1 MSAPVPFVDLRP
13 QHEAIS
19 ARIAPELER
28 VMATGAFTDGP
39 EVAAFEAAFA
49 RFSGARHGIGVA
61 SGTDALEIA
70 LRACGIGPGDEVVV
84 PANSFAATAE
94 AVVRAG
100 ADPVFVDVDPRSLL
114 IDPAAV
120 DAAVGVR
127 TRAVVPV
134 HLYGQMA
141 PMAEI
146 TALARRHDLVVV
158 VDAAQAQGASARGVG
173 IAAGADAVATSF
185 YPTKN
190 LGAYGDGGAVL
201 TDRADVA
208 DLARS
213 LGHHGIEGD
222 RSNHA
227 RVGFTSRLDALQAVV
242 LRAKLDH
249 LVGWNRARRDAA
261 ARYDELLLD
270 GPGLRPPATLPGNV
284 HVWHLY
290 VVRVPDRGAVI
301 AALAD
306 RGIGAASHYPVALHR
321 LPAFAPWSGGAR
333 CPEAEQAAAS
343 VLSLPMFPGISA
355 SQQARVV
362 EALTDVLA
370 ERAVRAGR

>member
-1 MSAPVPFVDLRP
+1 MTDPVPFVDLRP
-13 QHEAIS
+13 QHRSIWSSIE
-19 ARIAPELER
+19 PELER
-28 VMATGAFTDGP
+28 IMAAGAFTDGP

-49 RFSGARHGIGVA
+49 RFSGARHGVGVA

-70 LRACGIGPGDEVVV
+70 LRSCGVGIGDEVIV

-100 ADPVFVDVDPRSLL
+100 ADPVFVDVDPASLL

-120 DAAVGVR
+120 EAAMAAR
-127 TRAVVPV
+127 TRAIVPV

-141 PMAEI
+141 PMAELGAI
-146 TALARRHDLVVV
+146 ARRHDLVVV
-158 VDAAQAQGASARGVG
+158 ADAAQAQGASARGVG

-208 DLARS
+208 ALARS
-213 LGHHGIEGD
+213 LGHHGVEGD

-227 RVGFTSRLDALQAVV
+227 RVGFTSRLDAIQAVV
-242 LRAKLDH
+242 LRAKLEH

-270 GPGLRPPATLPGNV
+270 GPGPRRPMTLPGNT

-290 VVRVPDRGAVI
+290 VVRVPDRDHVI
-301 AALAD
+301 AALAE
-306 RGIGAASHYPVALHR
+306 RGIGAGAHYPIALHR
-321 LPAFAPWSGGAR
+321 LGAFAPWSATAR
-333 CPEAEQAAAS
+333 CPEAEAAAAR
-343 VLSLPMFPGISA
+343 VLSLPMYPGITA
-355 SQQARVV
+355 EQQVRVV

-370 ERAVRAGR
+370 DSRVRADR

>member
-28 VMATGAFTDGP
+28 LMAAGAFTDGP

-70 LRACGIGPGDEVVV
+70 LRACGIGPGDEVIV

-100 ADPVFVDVDPRSLL
+100 ADPVFVDVDRDSLL

-120 DAAVGVR
+120 DAAVGDR

-141 PMAEI
+141 PMTEI

-158 VDAAQAQGASARGVG
+158 ADAAQAQGASARGVG

-222 RSNHA
+222 RTNHA

-270 GPGLRPPATLPGNV
+270 GPGLRPPATSPGNV

-290 VVRVPDRGAVI
+290 VVRVPDRDAVI
-301 AALAD
+301 AALAE
-306 RGIGAASHYPVALHR
+306 RGIGAGSHYPVALHR
-321 LPAFAPWSGGAR
+321 LPAFSPWSRRAQ
-333 CPEAEQAAAS
+333 CPEAEQAAAT
-343 VLSLPMFPGISA
+343 VLSLPMFPGITA
-355 SQQARVV
+355 AQQSRVV
-362 EALTDVLA
+362 EALTEVLA
-370 ERAVRAGR
+370 DRSVRAQR